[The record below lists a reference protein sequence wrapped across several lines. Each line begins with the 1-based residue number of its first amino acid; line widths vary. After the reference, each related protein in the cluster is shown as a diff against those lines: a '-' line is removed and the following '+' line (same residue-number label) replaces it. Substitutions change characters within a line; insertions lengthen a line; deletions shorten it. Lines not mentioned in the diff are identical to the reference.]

1 MILDR
6 LDVSDHDFA
15 AGTGWDVKPQGA
27 CRGEVC
33 VPLPP
38 EVRTSDGRI
47 DVRVAAERLRMPLL
61 HDEAH
66 GVWALGPAT
75 VGGRALDT
83 AVAPDVELPD
93 VDGNPFRLSSLHGR
107 KVLLVAWASW

>member
-1 MILDR
+1 VILDR
-6 LDVSDHDFA
+6 LDATDDDFA
-15 AGTGWDVKPQGA
+15 AGTGWDLKPQGA

-38 EVRTSDGRI
+38 EVRTAGGRI

-66 GVWALGPAT
+66 DVWALGPAT
-75 VGGRALDT
+75 VSGKALDT
-83 AVAPDVELPD
+83 AVVPDIELPD
-93 VDGNPFRLSSLHGR
+93 VDGNPFKLSSLHGR